1 MMTEKYYRRKRGLHP
16 ENALKWYSSW
26 ISIDIKGSNVNIC
39 KALAAVMDADL
50 SDIIGFARVPGA
62 GWHEATEPA
71 THQEQLFRDCKI
83 NQWNSGE
90 GTVIFDFD
98 VQGRFI
104 PLLAS
109 FVKRTLA
116 RRVPAEALADVE
128 LLIHHYSFDY
138 PDWNEVAPPPEPA
151 QPEPPPPLTRA
162 DCESPDGNS

>member
-1 MMTEKYYRRKRGLHP
+1 MMTKQNYRRKRGLHP
-16 ENALKWYSSW
+16 DNALKWYSSW
-26 ISIDIKGSNVNIC
+26 ISVDIKGSYVNIC

-50 SDIIGFARVPGA
+50 SDIIGFARVPGE

-109 FVKRTLA
+109 LVKRALV
-116 RRVPAEALADVE
+116 RRVSKDVLADVE
-128 LLIHHYSFDY
+128 LVIRHLSHDY
-138 PDWNEVAPPPEPA
+138 PQWDEVAPPPEPA
-151 QPEPPPPLTRA
+151 QPEPAPPIARA
-162 DCESPDGNS
+162 DCERPDGNS